1 MSDTDDTDVLLLI
14 PPNFFLVP
22 TDQEESD
29 IDIESNTDRSIVG
42 NLLSQVYNLENRVN
56 HIETLTNNRCST
68 SLSDFDNQSMVL
80 NNVSEYSANNILV
93 QPNISTVQ
101 ALDTEYSLREP
112 TNTLNIDH
120 FNSSKDKKEL
130 LGEVDQFIDS
140 KFNVKTMDRFTT
152 IDSLFQNGSPT
163 KRLALPEVDKLLK
176 EMETTQTE
184 IENKLRMREIEHG
197 IIDKNKQLEISSRKM
212 YTMGENIGSVP
223 DRGFG
228 VRDMF
233 TSSIQNSP
241 IKGSNNGLPSAE
253 EPCIRRDAYLVGSS
267 NSEEVRKS
275 LTSLSLTRSPLKDF
289 TSPTKPA
296 TITTTQETRRK
307 SYLSPRRRLQ
317 MNSDFANGGK
327 LTGAKVLADQ
337 RSDLPEERMK
347 LDNGAGGDSQELR
360 FKPDGDYSLKIRSIN
375 NPRGNLLSLSDLWRS
390 ENDLNIEDPVKL
402 KQKLEEEKYRRLHL
416 ENTVQTLQ
424 RRVLEEQEKVAV
436 AMKVDEG
443 KDRAIGQVTEAWK
456 QMVQHWR
463 QIEAERHAM
472 TQTLINERSE
482 IAKQKDDI
490 EKKIVRYEKE
500 MSQTLDLAE
509 GYKKKY
515 EYLENEL
522 TILKEN
528 SEQRIKELEETLVE
542 REAVIKELKEE
553 RKSLA
558 DRLQVSKVEHEEEK
572 RLVES
577 SRRDV
582 SILQEQ
588 LSKCEA
594 ELAVVKEQRDLLST
608 RLKEEKGRSS
618 MLDAQKVALTDAL
631 DAANSKLAKAEEEVK
646 ATILALE
653 KSKGDLR
660 SVYQTQL
667 ETVVRD
673 KVAEFQAQLDR
684 AQAIM
689 QVELEN
695 TRRQTEEVAQRQQ
708 QALVNSHVAEMRRLE
723 SIHKEELRA
732 VESKLAE
739 SERRRTRLENGKKDI
754 AQRLHGVMESQW
766 RQALNIITSELS
778 VKQNEGGAEG
788 SRLAPVDAE
797 HTSYKHQRN
806 LLNDDS
812 TSIPSS
818 RKRLSIKNTGIGG
831 IHLPPESEA
840 SDDTPFNKDGQI
852 TSRSN
857 NVALLKQPQLLD
869 YIQTL
874 LERQPGKPVDTT
886 TSSITGGPW
895 PDTDT
900 TEDHSQHWSQIIQ
913 NNPTLLTSSAPD
925 SMKASQNS
933 KKPPWKPA

>member
-1 MSDTDDTDVLLLI
+1 TDDTDVLLLI

-29 IDIESNTDRSIVG
+29 IERNTDRSIVG

-56 HIETLTNNRCST
+56 HIETLTTNRCSTT

-80 NNVSEYSANNILV
+80 NNVSEYSAHSILV
-93 QPNISTVQ
+93 QPNTSTVQ
-101 ALDTEYSLREP
+101 ALDKEYSLREP
-112 TNTLNIDH
+112 TDSLNIDH
-120 FNSSKDKKEL
+120 FNTNQDKKEL

-228 VRDMF
+228 IRDMF
-233 TSSIQNSP
+233 TNSTQNSP

-275 LTSLSLTRSPLKDF
+275 LTSLSLTRSPMKDF
-289 TSPTKPA
+289 ASPTKPA
-296 TITTTQETRRK
+296 TITATQETRRK

-327 LTGAKVLADQ
+327 LTGAKVLLDQ
-337 RSDLPEERMK
+337 RSDLLEDRMK
-347 LDNGAGGDSQELR
+347 SDNGGGGDSQELR
-360 FKPDGDYSLKIRSIN
+360 FKPDGGYSSKIRSIN

-456 QMVQHWR
+456 QMVHHWR

-522 TILKEN
+522 TITREN
-528 SEQRIKELEETLVE
+528 SEQRIKELEETLAD
-542 REAVIKELKEE
+542 REAIIKELKDE

-577 SRRDV
+577 SRRDI

-618 MLDAQKVALTDAL
+618 MLDAQKVALTEAL

-646 ATILALE
+646 ATLLALE
-653 KSKGDLR
+653 KSKSDLR
-660 SVYQTQL
+660 AVYQSQL
-667 ETVVRD
+667 ESVVRD
-673 KVAEFQAQLDR
+673 KVAEFQTQLDR
-684 AQAIM
+684 AQAVM

-695 TRRQTEEVAQRQQ
+695 TRRQTEEVAHRQQ

-723 SIHKEELRA
+723 SIHKEELKA

-788 SRLAPVDAE
+788 RRPASVDAE

-812 TSIPSS
+812 SSIPSS

-857 NVALLKQPQLLD
+857 NVAPLKQPQLLN

-900 TEDHSQHWSQIIQ
+900 TEDHSQLWSQLIS
-913 NNPTLLTSSAPD
+913 NNPTLLTSTAPD
-925 SMKASQNS
+925 SMKPSQNS

>member
-14 PPNFFLVP
+14 PPNFFLIN
-22 TDQEESD
+22 TDQEDSGSD
-29 IDIESNTDRSIVG
+29 IERNTDRSIVS
-42 NLLSQVYNLENRVN
+42 NLLSQVYNLETRVN
-56 HIETLTNNRCST
+56 HIETLASNPCSAS
-68 SLSDFDNQSMVL
+68 SLSDFDNHSVVV
-80 NNVSEYSANNILV
+80 NNVSEFSGNNIVLH
-93 QPNISTVQ
+93 PDSTSETI
-101 ALDTEYSLREP
+101 DSEYNFRAEVKDNLE
-112 TNTLNIDH
+112 IDYI
-120 FNSSKDKKEL
+120 NNKTKENL
-130 LGEVDQFIDS
+130 LGEIDSFIDN
-140 KFNVKTMDRFTT
+140 KYKVKTMDRFTT

-197 IIDKNKQLEISSRKM
+197 IIDKNKQQLEVSPRKM
-212 YTMGENIGSVP
+212 YTMGETVSSIP

-228 VRDMF
+228 IRDMF
-233 TSSIQNSP
+233 ATQNTP
-241 IKGSNNGLPSAE
+241 GKAANNVLPSSE
-253 EPCIRRDAYLVGSS
+253 ETCIRRDAYLVGSS
-267 NSEEVRKS
+267 NSDEVRKS
-275 LTSLSLTRSPLKDF
+275 LTSSSLSRSPMKDY
-289 TSPTKPA
+289 TSPTKVA
-296 TITTTQETRRK
+296 TAPLTPESRRK

-327 LTGAKVLADQ
+327 LSSAKLLPDQ
-337 RSDLPEERMK
+337 RTDFPEERAK
-347 LDNGAGGDSQELR
+347 QDTGGAGDSQEPR
-360 FKPDGDYSLKIRSIN
+360 FKPDGGYSSKIRTFN
-375 NPRGNLLSLSDLWRS
+375 NPRGNLLSLSELWRS
-390 ENDLNIEDPVKL
+390 ENDLNVEDPIKL

-443 KDRAIGQVTEAWK
+443 KDRAIGLVTEAWK

-463 QIEAERHAM
+463 QIESERHAM
-472 TQTLINERSE
+472 SQTLITERSE

-490 EKKIVRYEKE
+490 EKKITRYEKE

-515 EYLENEL
+515 ELLENEL
-522 TILKEN
+522 AVLKES
-528 SEQRIKELEETLVE
+528 SEQRIRELEEALVE
-542 REAVIKELKEE
+542 REETVKELKDE

-558 DRLQVSKVEHEEEK
+558 DRLQVSKAAHEEEK

-577 SRRDV
+577 ARRDV
-582 SILQEQ
+582 SMLQEQ

-618 MLDAQKVALTDAL
+618 MLDGQKMALTEAL
-631 DAANSKLAKAEEEVK
+631 DATNSKLAKAEEEVK
-646 ATILALE
+646 ATALALE
-653 KSKGDLR
+653 KSKSELR
-660 SVYQTQL
+660 AVYQSQL
-667 ETVVRD
+667 ESVVRD

-684 AQAIM
+684 AQAVM

-695 TRRQTEEVAQRQQ
+695 TKRQAEEVAHRQQ

-732 VESKLAE
+732 IESKLAE

-778 VKQNEGGAEG
+778 VKQNEGGPGG
-788 SRLAPVDAE
+788 SRLAPLDAD
-797 HTSYKHQRN
+797 HTSYKYQQRN
-806 LLNDDS
+806 LMNDDT

-840 SDDTPFNKDGQI
+840 SDETPFNKDGQM

-857 NVALLKQPQLLD
+857 NVGPLKQPQLMD

-874 LERQPGKPVDTT
+874 LDRQPGKPVDTT
-886 TSSITGGPW
+886 TSSITGGMW

-900 TEDHSQHWSQIIQ
+900 TGDHSQHWAQIIQ
-913 NNPTLLTSSAPD
+913 NNPAILSSNASE
-925 SMKASQNS
+925 SMKPSQTS
-933 KKPPWKPA
+933 KKPPWKPT